1 VSPSTAT
8 IVMLVYTCEL
18 LLSWE

>member
-1 VSPSTAT
+1 VSPCTAT
-8 IVMLVYTCEL
+8 IVLLVYTCEL